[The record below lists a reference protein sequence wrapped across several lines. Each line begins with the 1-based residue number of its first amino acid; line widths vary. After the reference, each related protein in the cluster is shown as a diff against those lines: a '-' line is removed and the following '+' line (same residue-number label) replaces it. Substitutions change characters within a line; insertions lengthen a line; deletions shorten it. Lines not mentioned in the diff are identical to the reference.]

1 MVFDTDVIIWIQRG
15 SKKAATLVDSD
26 DDRCISILS
35 YMELLQNANNKQQQI
50 TIKNYIK
57 DMDFTILPL
66 SENIGHRASIY
77 IEEYSLSHGISADDA
92 LIAST
97 AIENNLVLNI
107 RELKT
112 FQAHSRFEFQ
122 TFSVIKATKLRTQ

>member
-1 MVFDTDVIIWIQRG
+1 MIFDTDILIWIQRG
-15 SKKAATLVDSD
+15 VKKAATLVDAD
-26 DDRCISILS
+26 DNRCISILS
-35 YMELLQNANNKQQQI
+35 YMKLLQNADNKRQQI

-77 IEEYSLSHGISADDA
+77 IEEYSLSHGICADDA

-97 AIENNLVLNI
+97 AIENNLVLISGNSKHFKPI
-107 RELKT
+107 HDLNFK
-112 FQAHSRFEFQ
+112 RFH
-122 TFSVIKATKLRTQ
+122 A